1 MNNKIV
7 KYSLF
12 LLALG
17 LIAGTLLGLVNRITA
32 PIIAERAQEAAREL
46 LGEHFDYPGFGDKT
60 EELSEGFG
68 PEITNVYF
76 TYDALTGGNV
86 VSVIYQTKA
95 RGYSSDVEAFVEIK
109 VDGTFGKVFM
119 IAHKDTPSFADPV
132 FTHDFGITGVSINT
146 YTAVVSG
153 ASFTSGAVITGVKA
167 AVKHFKTLGSGDLQ

>member
-86 VSVIYQTKA
+86 VSVIYQTKGSLNYH
-95 RGYSSDVEAFVEIK
+95 RHVKKQVTVMLKWCFIENLHLCSNRL
-109 VDGTFGKVFM
+109 
-119 IAHKDTPSFADPV
+119 FA
-132 FTHDFGITGVSINT
+132 SIIWEET
-146 YTAVVSG
+146 TKC
-153 ASFTSGAVITGVKA
+153 AS
-167 AVKHFKTLGSGDLQ
+167 